1 MSRDDRG
8 RQRSLISWLAGL
20 AVVSALVWL
29 LFPYFETSICVVDLD
44 PALGINLPK
53 PGQSLHWR
61 REGWGTT
68 NWGLH
73 GVAGGVPDVTRLEG
87 LKVLLWGDSMVQAL
101 QVDDQ
106 WKTAQQITRI
116 WQDRHDP
123 GLTGVSVGG
132 SGRSAADYHFLL
144 PRYEEVVEGLSAHFI
159 IVAALSDFS
168 PEGEFFLAPPAFRF
182 TGLHREPITSS
193 KVRLAARWRLNFLI
207 RRYFEVKEAFS
218 TRGLRFGLGRAEA
231 GRPDPEPAAKDE
243 APPIAA
249 WSFALKALKDRA
261 ERPLVIVYAPGLPT
275 LKGGRLVRGEEVRPL
290 VDLFAAQCR
299 QADLGFLD
307 LAPVFVRSFEETG
320 LFPCGFNNGRPGAG
334 HFNAHGQR
342 LIAEAICDYIE
353 THFNALHSG

>member
-8 RQRSLISWLAGL
+8 RQRPLVSWLAGL

-29 LFPYFETSICVVDLD
+29 VFPCFETSICVVDLD

-87 LKVLLWGDSMVQAL
+87 HKVLLWGDSMVEAV

-116 WQDRHDP
+116 WRDRHDS

-132 SGRSAADYHFLL
+132 SGRSAADYYFLL
-144 PRYEEVVEGLSAHFI
+144 PRYEEVIEGLAAHFI

-168 PEGEFFLAPPAFRF
+168 PDGELFLTQPAFRF
-182 TGLHREPITSS
+182 AGMHQETITSS

-207 RRYFEVKEAFS
+207 RRYFEVKETFL

-231 GRPDPEPAAKDE
+231 GRPDPEPAVGDE
-243 APPIAA
+243 EPPVAA

-261 ERPLVIVYAPGLPT
+261 ARPLVIVYAPRLPT
-275 LKGGRLVRGEEVRPL
+275 LLAGQVISGQEKSPL

-299 QADLGFLD
+299 QAGLGFLD
-307 LAPVFVRSFEETG
+307 LESVFVRSFEETG

-353 THFNALHSG
+353 IHFNALHSI